1 VEIKEILIWCVS
13 LKSVFCL
20 PLFENCAAEFEYRA
34 ISASTTR
41 YAPVICR
48 LEAAV
53 WLSFL
58 LDRFDVREVSCLK
71 AFSRLA
77 EQLVN
82 VDVTEGTKPSPF
94 FSRQRNTNKLFV
106 STESSFH
113 RASMF
118 AKQQVTE
125 TLGENVIIIA

>member
-1 VEIKEILIWCVS
+1 LRTA
-13 LKSVFCL
+13 L
-20 PLFENCAAEFEYRA
+20 AEFEYRA
-34 ISASTTR
+34 SRQHNS
-41 YAPVICR
+41 ICPR
-48 LEAAV
+48 HLQTGTAV